1 MSSYYTT
8 YRFFIIMGR
17 PRKNKFEESSIAF
30 KKGTEFER
38 NLVKVPFF
46 VNVTIQDEIGKY
58 NDGKPIYGTTT
69 IMLKRDIS
77 EKDEIIKQLQ
87 KDGKREVLKVE
98 EYPIQFSSLCPD
110 CNRHGIPKVER
121 KSNKTDYHY
130 RVETRSA
137 KTEVSRPDEYWLCYD
152 HETKPKKCRIAQWDK
167 NHFLFKKNGRAYT
180 ELTKY
185 LMPYYVEW
193 QQNGKVVGLTA

>member
-1 MSSYYTT
+1 MWSYYTT
-8 YRFFIIMGR
+8 DRFFIIMGR
-17 PRKNKFEESSIAF
+17 NRKNKFEESSIAF

-38 NLVKVPFF
+38 SHVKVPFF
-46 VNVTIQDEIGKY
+46 VNVTIKDKIGKY

-87 KDGKREVLKVE
+87 KYGTREVLKVE

-130 RVETRSA
+130 RVETR
-137 KTEVSRPDEYWLCYD
+137 KRETVVNRPDEYWLCYD
-152 HETKPKKCRIAQWDK
+152 HKTTPKKCRIAQWDK

-180 ELTKY
+180 GLMKY
-185 LMPYYVEW
+185 MMPYYVEW

>member
-1 MSSYYTT
+1 
-8 YRFFIIMGR
+8 MGR
-17 PRKNKFEESSIAF
+17 NRKNKFEVTSIAF
-30 KKGTEFER
+30 KKGTEFEL
-38 NLVKVPFF
+38 NQVKVPFF
-46 VNVTIQDEIGKY
+46 VNVTYKEPVTKDKKY
-58 NDGKPIYGTTT
+58 YGTST

-77 EKDEIIKQLQ
+77 EKDEIINEIQ
-87 KDGKREVLKVE
+87 KDSDREVLKVE
-98 EYPIQFSSLCPD
+98 EFPIQFSSLCPD

-130 RVETRSA
+130 RVKTRSI

-152 HETKPKKCRIAQWDK
+152 HKTTPKKCRIAQWDN

-193 QQNGKVVGLTA
+193 QQNGKVVGLTV